1 MAKTVQIMI
10 ASNPFIFLPT
20 FIKTFTLLLLLLLLV
35 VHSPH
40 LPPGRV
46 LNIPVSDRQK
56 KTPSS

>member
-20 FIKTFTLLLLLLLLV
+20 FIKTFTLPLLLLLV

-40 LPPGRV
+40 LPPGRI

>member
-35 VHSPH
+35 VDSPH

-46 LNIPVSDRQK
+46 
-56 KTPSS
+56 